1 MKKFLFLL
9 LLLSGAAGFSYCQDR
24 VIVIHQ
30 PPQLRVDAGKDI
42 IITAGQACRL
52 GDNPTA
58 SGGTGNYFYRWEPAS
73 TLNDPTASNP
83 IANPGKTTT
92 YMVVITD
99 ALKCTSADEITVVVE
114 SSGIEENE
122 RKLTVEVYPN
132 PTDGLL
138 HIRASNCT
146 GNCLVE
152 IFNSLGQ
159 KIHFRTLESQGE
171 LNEPFDLSGQPAGL
185 YYIRLI
191 NNKNLI
197 IKPVILR

>member
-1 MKKFLFLL
+1 MKKFLLLFLL
-9 LLLSGAAGFSYCQDR
+9 SAGTAMFSFSQDR

-30 PPQLRVDAGKDI
+30 PPQLRADAGKDI
-42 IITAGQACRL
+42 TITSGQACRL

-58 SGGTGNYFYRWEPAS
+58 TGGTGNYFYRWEPAS
-73 TLNDPTASNP
+73 TLSDPTASNP

-92 YMVVITD
+92 YMVVVTD
-99 ALKCTSADEITVVVE
+99 VFRCTSADEITVVVE
-114 SSGIEENE
+114 SSGIGEND
-122 RKLTVEVYPN
+122 RIVTVDVYPN

-159 KIHFRTLESQGE
+159 KIQFRSLVSAGE

-191 NNKNLI
+191 NHKNLI